1 MKYVLTILF
10 ITLIALQT
18 FSKMIVV
25 LDYVWNKDYISKN
38 LCVNRDK
45 PKSCCHG
52 KCYLN
57 KKLVQED
64 QPQSNSGTRGP
75 KDISEL
81 LLFADSRPVSPDSK
95 LNLISFRSGI
105 YLAGISQN
113 YYSSFFHPPRA

>member
-10 ITLIALQT
+10 ISLTAMQT
-18 FSKMIVV
+18 FSKMIV
-25 LDYVWNKDYISKN
+25 LLGYEWNKDYISKN

-57 KKLVQED
+57 KKLVQDE
-64 QPQSNSGTRGP
+64 QPQSNSGTKGL
-75 KDISEL
+75 KDFPEL
-81 LLFADSRPVSPDSK
+81 LLFAEAHTVPTDLK
-95 LNLISFRSGI
+95 LNLIPSGSGF
-105 YLAGISQN
+105 YLTGNAQN